1 VDWGWEGVK
10 CRWEGCA
17 RSFGAIPFRCKY
29 FASVSNLIILY
40 GSGNQWESVA
50 GWWGAIPLVY
60 EDEKVKTG
68 SISA

>member
-1 VDWGWEGVK
+1 MWTIDGRIVR
-10 CRWEGCA
+10 C
-17 RSFGAIPFRCKY
+17 SFGAIPFRCNY
-29 FASVSNLIILY
+29 FASVSNLTILY

-50 GWWGAIPLVY
+50 GWGGAIRLVY